1 LKKNLLLVLLVLASC
16 SWFKKKSDRAVAR
29 VDDEYLYE
37 SELVGLVK
45 PGTSTSDSL
54 TLTRNYIDNWIRRKA
69 LIHQA
74 EQNLTTEQKNFSN
87 QLDNY
92 RNSLIVY
99 AYENALVRQKLDTVV
114 SDPEISDYYENH
126 QENFLL
132 KDNIVRISYV
142 RIPVNLSQTR
152 PIRRYFY
159 SDDEADRNKLG
170 DMCDK
175 SGINYF
181 FDDGTWLLFND
192 VLKEIPIE
200 TYNQEEFL
208 RNRRSLE
215 MEDSVYLY
223 LVRFHDFKI
232 KESVSPLQF
241 ERERIRSIL
250 LNKRKMKLL
259 NQMHQ
264 DVYEEALK
272 NKTIE
277 IY

>member
-1 LKKNLLLVLLVLASC
+1 MKHSLFILLLVLASC

-37 SELVGLVK
+37 SELTGLVV
-45 PGTSTSDSL
+45 PGTSTADSL
-54 TLTRNYIDNWIRRKA
+54 TLTRNYIDSWIHRKA

-74 EQNLTTEQKNFSN
+74 ELNLTEEQMDFSK
-87 QLDNY
+87 QLEDY
-92 RNSLIVY
+92 RNSLVVY

-114 SDPEISDYYENH
+114 SDLEIEEYYENN

-142 RIPVNLSQTR
+142 RIPLNFSQ
-152 PIRRYFY
+152 IRQIRKYFY
-159 SDDEADRNKLG
+159 SDDEGDRNKLA
-170 DMCDK
+170 DICDNFGAK
-175 SGINYF
+175 YF
-181 FDDGTWLLFND
+181 LDDGTWLLFND
-192 VLKEIPIE
+192 VLKEIPIH

-208 RNRRSLE
+208 KNRRSLE
-215 MEDSVYLY
+215 IQDSISLY
-223 LVRFHDFKI
+223 LARFLDFKI

-241 ERERIRSIL
+241 ERDRIRSIL
-250 LNKRKMKLL
+250 LNKRKIKLL
-259 NQMHQ
+259 NTMHQ
-264 DVYEEALK
+264 EVYEEALT